1 MSLSKQILIALVA
14 GVSVGLFFGDKV
26 GFLEIGGRAF
36 VQALQVTV
44 LPYVA
49 GSLIAGFGSM
59 RREDARLM
67 ASRGGLLLALLW
79 ALSLGLVFLL
89 PLALPAGKGG
99 AFFSFAGLEPERAI
113 DWLDLYI
120 PANPFRSLANNVV
133 PAVVVFAVL
142 AGVGLMALPRK
153 QVLLEPLHVF
163 NEAMGR
169 VGSLLA
175 RLTPFGIFAIAGNT
189 AGTMQLDEFGRL
201 QGFVLTYAVFA
212 CLLTFWL
219 LPGLVAALTPV
230 GHRRMIAISQ
240 DALVTAFVT
249 SNLFIVLPI
258 LVERSRTLLAER
270 RAKDGATDGERENEL
285 VDVLVPTSFNFPHG
299 AKVLSIGFVL
309 FAGWYA
315 GVDIPAARYPA
326 LAGAGL
332 LAVFGSINTAIPFL
346 LDLVRVPA
354 DLFQLFV
361 VSGVLNSRF
370 GAMTSAM
377 HTLVVAVL
385 GTCLITGR
393 IEVRRARLVRYLVV
407 SALLVAGAVL
417 GSRALLGLVM
427 PEPARAAEL
436 LGGLAARP
444 PLAPVTLLRTPPPP
458 PEPPT
463 PRGSRLAEVFESG
476 RLRVG
481 VAEDSVPW
489 AYVNAK
495 GEVVGFDAEMAHSL
509 ALQLGVRLE
518 FVLLPQDLDRIL
530 ETLDTGVVDLIMS
543 GTRAS
548 TRNAAR
554 VAYSQPYAEEAVA
567 FLVEDYRREEF
578 ATIAGLRGRRLR
590 IGAPPVP
597 EWHEALKRALPEAE
611 IVPVL
616 SIRDFVEKR
625 TPLDAM
631 LTSWERAC
639 AWSLLYPAF
648 SPVAPEPRP
657 GLTALAYVLPRD
669 EPELLRVVDTW
680 IGVTRASGRFDSAR
694 AYWVLGQA
702 ARQKKPRWS
711 LARDV
716 LGWWKD

>member
-1 MSLSKQILIALVA
+1 VSLSKQILLALVA
-14 GVSVGLFFGDKV
+14 GVAVGLFFGEKV

-67 ASRGGLLLALLW
+67 ASRGGLLLAVLW

-89 PLALPAGKGG
+89 PLALPSGKGG

-120 PANPFRSLANNVV
+120 PANPFRSLANSVV

-142 AGVGLMALPRK
+142 AGVGLMALPRR
-153 QVLLEPLHVF
+153 QVLLEPLQVF

-169 VGSLLA
+169 VGSLLS
-175 RLTPFGIFAIAGNT
+175 RLTPFGIFAIAGHT
-189 AGTMQLDEFGRL
+189 AGTMHLDEFGRL

-219 LPGLVAALTPV
+219 LPGLVAALTPI
-230 GHRRMIAISQ
+230 GHRRMITSAQ

-270 RAKDGATDGERENEL
+270 RERDGATDGERENEL

-315 GVDIPAARYPA
+315 GVDIPATRYPA

-346 LDLVRVPA
+346 LDLVRAPA

-393 IEVRRARLVRYLVV
+393 IELRRARLVRYLAL
-407 SALLVAGAVL
+407 SALLVAGAIV

-436 LGGLAARP
+436 LGGLAPRA

-463 PRGSRLAEVFESG
+463 PRGSRLAEVLESG

-518 FVLLPQDLDRIL
+518 FVVLPRDLDGVL
-530 ETLDTGVVDLIMS
+530 ESLDQGVVDLIMS

-554 VAYSQPYAEEAVA
+554 VTYSQPYAEEEVA
-567 FLVEDYRREEF
+567 FLVEDHRRGEF
-578 ATIAGLRGRRLR
+578 AAIAALRGRRLR

-597 EWHEALKRALPEAE
+597 EWLDAVKRALPEAE
-611 IVPVL
+611 VVPVL
-616 SIRDFVEKR
+616 SIREFVERK

-657 GLTALAYVLPRD
+657 GRTALAYVMPRD
-669 EPELLRVVDTW
+669 EPELARVVDTW

-694 AYWVLGQA
+694 SYWVLGQA
-702 ARQKKPRWS
+702 TRRRKPRWS
-711 LARDV
+711 LGRDV

>member
-1 MSLSKQILIALVA
+1 MSLSKQILVALVA
-14 GVSVGLFFGDKV
+14 GIAVGLFFGDKV
-26 GFLEIGGRAF
+26 AFLEIGGRAF
-36 VQALQVTV
+36 IQALQVTV

-59 RREDARLM
+59 KREDARLL
-67 ASRGGLLLALLW
+67 ASRGGLLLVALW
-79 ALSLGLVFLL
+79 GLSLGLVFLF
-89 PLALPAGKGG
+89 PLALPSGKGG

-153 QVLLEPLHVF
+153 RTLLEPLHVF

-175 RLTPFGIFAIAGNT
+175 RLTPLGIFAIAGNT
-189 AGTMQLDEFGRL
+189 AGTMQLEEFERL

-230 GHRRMIAISQ
+230 SHKRMIALAQ
-240 DALVTAFVT
+240 DALLTAFVT

-270 RAKDGATDGERENEL
+270 RAKDGGTDGQRENEL
-285 VDVLVPTSFNFPHG
+285 VDVLVPMSFNFPHG

-315 GVDIPAARYPA
+315 GVEIPAARYPA
-326 LAGAGL
+326 LGGAGL

-361 VSGVLNSRF
+361 VSGVVNSRF

-385 GTCLITGR
+385 GTCLVTGR
-393 IEVRRARLVRYLVV
+393 IELRRRRLVRYLAL
-407 SALLVAGAVL
+407 SALLVTGTVL
-417 GSRALLGLVM
+417 GSRALLARIL
-427 PEPARAAEL
+427 PEPAKAAEL
-436 LGGLAARP
+436 LGGLAPRP

-458 PEPPT
+458 PEPRT
-463 PRGSRLAEVFESG
+463 PRGGRLAAILESG

-481 VAEDSVPW
+481 FDDDAVPW
-489 AYVNAK
+489 TFVNAK
-495 GEVVGFDAEMAHSL
+495 DEVVGFDAEMAHSL

-518 FVLLPQDLDRIL
+518 FVRLPRDLDLIL
-530 ETLDTGVVDLIMS
+530 EGLDSGVVDIIMS

-554 VAYSQPYAEEAVA
+554 VAYSQPYAEEALA
-567 FLVEDYRREEF
+567 FLVEDHRRDEF

-590 IGAPPVP
+590 IGAAPVP
-597 EWHEALKRALPEAE
+597 EWLEALQRALPDAE
-611 IVPVL
+611 VVPVI
-616 SIRDFVEKR
+616 SIRDFVEKT

-631 LTSWERAC
+631 VTSWERAC
-639 AWSLLYPAF
+639 AWSLLHPELA
-648 SPVAPEPRP
+648 PVALEPRP
-657 GLTALAYVLPRD
+657 GVTALAYVLPRD
-669 EPELLRVVDTW
+669 EPELVRVVDTW
-680 IGVTRASGRFDSAR
+680 IGVARGYERFASAR
-694 AYWVLGQA
+694 RYWILGQA
-702 ARQKKPRWS
+702 TRQKKPRWS
-711 LARDV
+711 VARDV

>member
-1 MSLSKQILIALVA
+1 VSLSRQILLALVS
-14 GVSVGLFFGDKV
+14 GVVVGLFFGDKV
-26 GFLEIGGRAF
+26 AFLDVGGRAF
-36 VQALQVTV
+36 VQLLQITV

-49 GSLIAGFGSM
+49 GSLVAGFGSM

-67 ASRGGLLLALLW
+67 ASRGGLLLLALW

-99 AFFSFAGLEPERAI
+99 AFFSFAGLEAERSI

-153 QVLLEPLHVF
+153 QVLLEPLAVF
-163 NEAMGR
+163 NEAMAR

-175 RLTPFGIFAIAGNT
+175 RLTPFGIFAISGHT
-189 AGTMQLDEFGRL
+189 AGTMQLEEFERL

-219 LPGLVAALTPV
+219 LPGLVSALTPV
-230 GHRRMIAISQ
+230 SHRRMIALAQ

-258 LVERSRTLLAER
+258 LVERSRTLLSER
-270 RAKDGATDGERENEL
+270 RAKDGANDGERENEL

-315 GVDIPAARYPA
+315 GVEIPAARYPA

-332 LAVFGSINTAIPFL
+332 LSVFGSINTAIPFL
-346 LDLVRVPA
+346 LDLMRVPA

-385 GTCLITGR
+385 GTCLVTGR
-393 IEVRRARLVRYLVV
+393 IELRRAHLARYLVV
-407 SALLVAGAVL
+407 SALLVAAAVL
-417 GSRALLGLVM
+417 GTRALLERIL
-427 PEPARAAEL
+427 PEPAKAAEL
-436 LGGLAARP
+436 LGGLAPRP

-463 PRGSRLAEVFESG
+463 PRGERLAAILESG

-481 VAEDSVPW
+481 FSDDSVPW
-489 AYVNAK
+489 VYVNAK
-495 GEVVGFDAEMAHSL
+495 DEVVGFDAEMAHSL

-518 FVLLPQDLDRIL
+518 FVLLPQDRERIVEALDS
-530 ETLDTGVVDLIMS
+530 GVVDVIMS

-554 VAYSQPYAEEAVA
+554 VAYSQPYAAEAVA

-590 IGAPPVP
+590 IGAAPVP
-597 EWHEALKRALPEAE
+597 EWLEALKRALPDADV
-611 IVPVL
+611 VPVM
-616 SIRDFVEKR
+616 SIREFVEKR
-625 TPLDAM
+625 IPLDAM

-648 SPVAPEPRP
+648 APVATEPRP

-680 IGVTRASGRFDSAR
+680 IGVTRGYGRFDSAR
-694 AYWVLGQA
+694 QYWILGQA
-702 ARQKKPRWS
+702 TRQKKPRWS
-711 LARDV
+711 VARNV
-716 LGWWKD
+716 LGWGKD